1 MLKDR
6 WGCRVLRLCK
16 CKSTARKRTT
26 FINSY
31 GIFITSCQNIRTFI
45 KTYAFE
51 RFDNPPTLFFR
62 LNFTQN
68 IKYLQK
74 NNPSTQKTHSIHD
87 FHRPHADICRKRC
100 KFATHY

>member
-51 RFDNPPTLFFR
+51 RFDNPPTHFFR

-74 NNPSTQKTHSIHD
+74 KQSIHTKST
-87 FHRPHADICRKRC
+87 FYTRFPQTAR
-100 KFATHY
+100 